1 METLSRQLMELECL
15 AAMYP
20 DDAPATA
27 AGAEIAMT
35 RSDVDANADARTL
48 LDAWDDGAGETPSD
62 DALAALPRPRAT
74 LTIPVRRARR
84 RDGDG
89 DGVDDDRFDGGV
101 VVLRATLP
109 SEYPRAC
116 SLLFSHTFGRLN
128 PIFFFSKGSVPLGGR
143 AASPSSSSSSSSVP
157 RGRPSMTK

>member
-109 SEYPRAC
+109 SEYPRAAPELELDC
-116 SLLFSHTFGRLN
+116 SSSALPRD
-128 PIFFFSKGSVPLGGR
+128 V
-143 AASPSSSSSSSSVP
+143 AASALARLRALAAS
-157 RGRPSMTK
+157 RTTALG